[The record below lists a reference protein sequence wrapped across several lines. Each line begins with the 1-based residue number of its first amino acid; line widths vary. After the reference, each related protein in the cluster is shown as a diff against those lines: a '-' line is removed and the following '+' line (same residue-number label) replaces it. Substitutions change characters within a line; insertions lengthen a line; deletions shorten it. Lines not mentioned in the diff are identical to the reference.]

1 LKLQLQARLKIKY
14 QFDTSS
20 SFLTKSK
27 FSLCVH
33 HIGIVEGL
41 QAPSL
46 KGILCNLMKI
56 SKVDMVAIVEPRIDG
71 VIADKRISEPWLS

>member
-1 LKLQLQARLKIKY
+1 MKIKY

-33 HIGIVEGL
+33 HIGIVERL

-46 KGILCNLMKI
+46 KGIVCNLMKI
-56 SKVDMVAIVEPRIDG
+56 NKVDMVAIVEPRIDG